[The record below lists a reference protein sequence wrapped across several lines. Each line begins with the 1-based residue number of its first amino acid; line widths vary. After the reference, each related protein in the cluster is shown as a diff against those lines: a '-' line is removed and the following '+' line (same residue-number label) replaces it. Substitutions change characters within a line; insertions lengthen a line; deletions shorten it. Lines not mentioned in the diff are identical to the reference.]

1 MSVKLPLAAVAGLL
15 AVAVAPAAD
24 PSYSKEVRPFLVKY
38 CVECHTQKQAKA
50 GYNFDAFA
58 GLTKV
63 GKSGATVVP
72 GDPAKSLLEKVLSG
86 KGKVMPPKKYPWQP
100 TEDEADVVRA
110 WLRAGGKEDSA
121 RE

>member
-1 MSVKLPLAAVAGLL
+1 MSVKLSFAVAAGVLVAAVA
-15 AVAVAPAAD
+15 AAAD

-50 GYNFDAFA
+50 GYNFDTYA

-63 GKSGATVVP
+63 GKNGATVVP
-72 GDPAKSLLEKVLSG
+72 GDPTRSLLEKVLSG

-100 TEDEADVVRA
+100 TKEEVDLVRA
-110 WLRAGGKEDSA
+110 WVWAGGKDDTA
-121 RE
+121 GK